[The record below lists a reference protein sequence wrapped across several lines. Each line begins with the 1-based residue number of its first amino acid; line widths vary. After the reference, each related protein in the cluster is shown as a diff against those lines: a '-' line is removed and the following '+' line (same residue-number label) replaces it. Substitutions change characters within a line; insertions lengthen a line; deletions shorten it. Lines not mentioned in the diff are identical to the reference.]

1 MVTRVLPVRMGVH
14 VTPSTQFVEQYEHD
28 DFEIRVDFFLIVMR
42 DIRVLMVHVSEHDVG
57 DDEYDIIVNQN
68 YELVKSV
75 LH

>member
-1 MVTRVLPVRMGVH
+1 M
-14 VTPSTQFVEQYEHD
+14 TPSTQFVEQYEHD